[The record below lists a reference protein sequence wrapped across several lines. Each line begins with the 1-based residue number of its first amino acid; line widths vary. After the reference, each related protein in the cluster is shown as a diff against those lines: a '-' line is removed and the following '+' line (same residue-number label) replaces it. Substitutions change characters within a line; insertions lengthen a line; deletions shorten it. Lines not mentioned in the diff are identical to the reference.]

1 MKASTLPKDAIL
13 DVASKIVERLSDE
26 LDGVRVR
33 LDEQL
38 RAELDG
44 LRVPQPEPEVRTPA
58 PLARACA
65 GIREGKGQVAV
76 LRSLLAGASSL
87 GARAALFVLRSD
99 HAELW
104 DSSGFEDD
112 QARAGSFEGTH
123 IDREDDALR
132 AVIVDRRAVYIRN
145 GSPHRVPEFGQAPR
159 SEVSM
164 IPIRVQERVVAV
176 LYCDRADEESPL
188 DRGGLEVLGE
198 VAGLAVE
205 RLALARV
212 FSPSI
217 AGRAS
222 GPVPTMHASERAAAS
237 IGSSVA
243 SIPSGPV
250 GLTSTPTR
258 VPVEED
264 SDPGFDL
271 MPEPEEPATLA
282 STPETED
289 ARRFARLLV
298 EEICLYHPEQ
308 VDAGRSKRDLG
319 ERLADEIDRA
329 RKMYEQRVSASVRS
343 KGDFFGEALVKV
355 LAAGDAA
362 ALS

>member
-217 AGRAS
+217 AERIEEERGQQQSRRAFSEQHGRSSARAP
-222 GPVPTMHASERAAAS
+222 GAPRLPDIGLPAAAT
-237 IGSSVA
+237 A
-243 SIPSGPV
+243 P
-250 GLTSTPTR
+250 R
-258 VPVEED
+258 RRA
-264 SDPGFDL
+264 GFQ
-271 MPEPEEPATLA
+271 A
-282 STPETED
+282 
-289 ARRFARLLV
+289 
-298 EEICLYHPEQ
+298 
-308 VDAGRSKRDLG
+308 
-319 ERLADEIDRA
+319 
-329 RKMYEQRVSASVRS
+329 
-343 KGDFFGEALVKV
+343 
-355 LAAGDAA
+355 
-362 ALS
+362 